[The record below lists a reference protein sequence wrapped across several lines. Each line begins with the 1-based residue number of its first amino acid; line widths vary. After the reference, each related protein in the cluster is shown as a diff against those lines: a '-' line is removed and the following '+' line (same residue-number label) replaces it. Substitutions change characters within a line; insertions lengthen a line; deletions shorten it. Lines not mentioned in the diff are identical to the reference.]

1 MRSLQREC
9 PHPHS
14 SQTLLLSPYNQ
25 HLSPIPPPI
34 VHVFFDFKLK
44 YPCVCVCSVAQSCLT
59 LCDPMDCSSPG
70 SSVHG
75 ILHASNTGVGCHVLL
90 QRNLPDPG
98 TEPTS
103 TVSCMAGG
111 FFTTE
116 TLGKTKTPIGNPI
129 PTSYKE
135 QSISKGFKCCHSVI
149 TTALSKN
156 PVGRGL
162 QYERL
167 LTTPFAV
174 TCKSPGN
181 RNFPPPET
189 PPGHHATVPEDSL
202 PDYQEEAG
210 FTHCQVHPRL

>member
-1 MRSLQREC
+1 MNL
-9 PHPHS
+9 PTYLS
-14 SQTLLLSPYNQ
+14 SRGRGRLR
-25 HLSPIPPPI
+25 
-34 VHVFFDFKLK
+34 
-44 YPCVCVCSVAQSCLT
+44 
-59 LCDPMDCSSPG
+59 CSS
-70 SSVHG
+70 
-75 ILHASNTGVGCHVLL
+75 
-90 QRNLPDPG
+90 
-98 TEPTS
+98 
-103 TVSCMAGG
+103 SCGAHGG
-111 FFTTE
+111 FLRRHDEDLREPLVRRQGSQVSMRVARGSASWPSRARTLEAGKRWARLAQARAASRPGLCATE